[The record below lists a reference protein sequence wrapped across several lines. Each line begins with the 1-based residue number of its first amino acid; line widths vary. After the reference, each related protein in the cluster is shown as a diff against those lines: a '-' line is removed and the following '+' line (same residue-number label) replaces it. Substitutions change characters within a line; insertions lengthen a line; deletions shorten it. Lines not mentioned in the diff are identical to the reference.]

1 MDQTWIGE
9 LPLVAAF
16 VFFCITL
23 IKLFLDF
30 LKARDESWQS
40 FLADMRELD
49 RLALAELAD
58 EIKVL
63 TREFTAHDH
72 ETRGAIGVLK
82 GQTIRAKMDRAEGG
96 MVTLKGDGSGKEE
109 QAGASGARQ

>member
-1 MDQTWIGE
+1 MDQMWIDE

-30 LKARDESWQS
+30 LKARDDSWQK

-49 RLALAELAD
+49 RLAMSELTD

-82 GQTIRAKMDRAEGG
+82 GQTIRAKMDG
-96 MVTLKGDGSGKEE
+96 GKED
-109 QAGASGARQ
+109 QAGVSGARH